1 MSVYVNLRST
11 ECKDIYSKNH
21 GGNFKIELNEPLR
34 LQGPWEVA
42 LAEMTYH
49 AQAFPNLPP
58 EHSTAQ
64 VTLQEQLQVYDTRDK
79 VFRIT
84 TWVWYEKNGYTLT
97 ALTFLKKTRFPA

>member
-58 EHSTAQ
+58 EHSGKFT
-64 VTLQEQLQVYDTRDK
+64 
-79 VFRIT
+79 
-84 TWVWYEKNGYTLT
+84 GYIKG
-97 ALTFLKKTRFPA
+97 AASSV